1 MEYVLFAVVLLAFY
15 AVRDSE
21 LLRLF
26 GDRQQVSRRV
36 VLYALSIGFA
46 VITAAT
52 LAIPLD
58 FLSYLQQIR
67 EPSVVKPLL
76 GLQLGIWFY
85 WAWLR
90 RTGGTGRLWTV
101 AVVPS
106 PVLVLCLTGL
116 TVYLHPAQADWP
128 GRVLVLLVAALWISA
143 IALWARWSMQV
154 AGEDPAWGL
163 GVAGVSNVFI
173 VLLLPTENLLAEVR
187 NLMTLIFAQR

>member
-1 MEYVLFAVVLLAFY
+1 MEYALFAVVLLVFY

-26 GDRQQVSRRV
+26 GDRQQVGGRV
-36 VLYALSIGFA
+36 ALYALSIGFS
-46 VITAAT
+46 VMTVAT
-52 LAIPLD
+52 LASPSD
-58 FLSYLQQIR
+58 FPSYLQQIR
-67 EPSVVKPLL
+67 DPGVVKPLL

-90 RTGGTGRLWTV
+90 RTGDTGRLWTV
-101 AVVPS
+101 AVIPS

-128 GRVLVLLVAALWISA
+128 GRAMVLLVVALWTAA
-143 IALWARWSMQV
+143 IAMWAKWNMQA

-163 GVAGVSNVFI
+163 GFAGLSNLFI
-173 VLLLPTENLLAEVR
+173 VLLLPIENLVAEVR
-187 NLMTLIFAQR
+187 NLMISIFAQR